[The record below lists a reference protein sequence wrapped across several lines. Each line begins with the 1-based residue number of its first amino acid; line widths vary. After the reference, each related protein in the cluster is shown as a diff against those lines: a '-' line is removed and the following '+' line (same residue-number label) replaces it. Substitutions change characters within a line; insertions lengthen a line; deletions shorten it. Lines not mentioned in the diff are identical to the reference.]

1 MSRIIGWRTLKGM
14 KKQHY
19 AKLTYNGDACF
30 HCIESTSNTMA
41 VSGCSTNAIEKAD
54 LLINKALPKCKKCL
68 NEEKRI
74 EEIESYNTQSS
85 GREARR

>member
-1 MSRIIGWRTLKGM
+1 MGSEGFCICHDCEMRLVEHICQMMRLATISRKKGYESLK
-14 KKQHY
+14 
-19 AKLTYNGDACF
+19 
-30 HCIESTSNTMA
+30 
-41 VSGCSTNAIEKAD
+41 NAIEKAD

-68 NEEKRI
+68 KEEKRI